1 MNTGQMMLTLGALM
15 LLSFLALRMNT
26 NLLSTEELMQNSK
39 YGVLGISLATSLIEE
54 ANLKAFDKNSV
65 DSSLTNVNELTA
77 VGSLGKE
84 SGETYPDFDDFDDFN
99 NYTRI
104 DSTMPSAV
112 FDIACKVVYVS
123 STNPDVTSSSR
134 TWNKKITVSVT
145 SKNMTDTVRVSS
157 VFSYWFYR

>member
-1 MNTGQMMLTLGALM
+1 MLTLGALM

-39 YGVLGISLATSLIEE
+39 YGVLGISLATSIIEE
-54 ANLKAFDKNSV
+54 ANLKAFDEKSI
-65 DSSLTNVNELTA
+65 DTSLTNVNGLTA

-99 NYTRI
+99 NYTRT

-112 FDIACKVVYVS
+112 FNIACEVVYVS
-123 STNPDVTSSSR
+123 STNPEATSSSR
-134 TWNKKITVSVT
+134 TWHKKITVSVT

-157 VFSYWFYR
+157 VFSYWYYR